1 MKRKTHE
8 KLFSCE
14 RLPRPSLGEAGRMKK
29 IIDPVFVSVSM
40 TVLKA
45 LEAEAASSSVFTDSV
60 SQIRTYSF
68 IDRNFEAMVRDFGV

>member
-1 MKRKTHE
+1 
-8 KLFSCE
+8 
-14 RLPRPSLGEAGRMKK
+14 MKK